1 MSRRASLLLGAIALC
16 LAGCGEPPAAPPP
29 GPVQVQVVPVTLGEL
44 GQSALAP
51 GQVEG
56 VREVEVRA
64 RVTGILQAVDYR
76 EGGKVKV
83 GDILFRIDPAPYEA
97 ALALAKAQLRQE
109 EARATQARAE
119 AARLER
125 LLAAKAAGKKE
136 AEDALAAALA
146 AEASRD
152 AAAAR
157 VRMAELDL
165 GYCELR
171 SPIDGV
177 AGRRLRTEGT
187 LVTPGGPDGLLT
199 TIVQSDE
206 VWVRFGFSEAEFAR
220 LYKGAASA
228 MGAEVRVLGA
238 DGTPVGAAG
247 KVDFVAP
254 GVDTRLG
261 NIQLRAR
268 FANADGALLPGQ
280 FVKVRAEG
288 LRAPGACRIPEVAL
302 VQTPAGRSVFVAG
315 ADGKAEVRVVDV
327 GGVSGGQADILG
339 GLRDGDR
346 VIVDQLQRLRPGV
359 PVAPRAPAA
368 K

>member
-1 MSRRASLLLGAIALC
+1 MSRHVPLSLGALV
-16 LAGCGEPPAAPPP
+16 LVLVGCGEPPASPPP
-29 GPVQVQVVPVTLGEL
+29 RPIAVNVVAISLGEL

-76 EGGKVKV
+76 EGGKVKA

-109 EARATQARAE
+109 KARATQARAE
-119 AARLER
+119 AARFER
-125 LLAAKAAGKKE
+125 LLAANAAGKKE
-136 AEDALAAALA
+136 TEDSLASAVA
-146 AEASRD
+146 AEAARD
-152 AAAAR
+152 AATAR

-171 SPIDGV
+171 APIDGV

-187 LVTPGGPDGLLT
+187 LVAPSGPDALLT
-199 TIVQSDE
+199 TLVQLDE
-206 VWVRFGFSEAEFAR
+206 VWVRFGLSEAEFSR
-220 LYKGAASA
+220 LYKGTASA
-228 MGAEVRVLGA
+228 MGAAVRLLGP
-238 DGTPVGAAG
+238 DGKPGAAVG

-254 GVDTRLG
+254 GVDSRLG
-261 NIQLRAR
+261 NIQIRAR
-268 FANADGALLPGQ
+268 FANAEGSLLPGQ
-280 FVKVRAEG
+280 FVRVQVEG
-288 LRAPGACRIPEVAL
+288 LKAPGACRIPEVAL
-302 VQTPAGRSVFVAG
+302 VQTPAGRSVFVAN
-315 ADGKAEVRVVDV
+315 AEGKAEARVVTV
-327 GGVSGGQADILG
+327 GGASGGQVDILG
-339 GLRDGDR
+339 GLKEGDR
-346 VIVDQLQRLRPGV
+346 LIVDQLQRLRPGV